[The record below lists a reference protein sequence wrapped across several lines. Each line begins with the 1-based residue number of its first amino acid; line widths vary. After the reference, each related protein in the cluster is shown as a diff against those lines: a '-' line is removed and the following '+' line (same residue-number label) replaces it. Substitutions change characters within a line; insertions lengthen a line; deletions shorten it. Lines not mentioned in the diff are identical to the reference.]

1 MKTIEFK
8 MTDEDR
14 ELLKQIAA
22 ANNMSVSAF
31 VRECVQEKLPQQDV
45 KQQSN
50 DGDEQS
56 QEQSEDSS
64 KSKAR
69 TKSIEVYLSETE
81 YEKIRQDAGRV
92 PMSTYMRNVLINRDA
107 SRYVFEVNT
116 EDLDELNETV
126 AEINMHV
133 DAFIGALR
141 FRSDIFP
148 ADIENM
154 ERLITQTNDA
164 VSELSKEIYKN
175 RENIRKDAKK
185 HLHNR
190 INRVVK
196 TGGE

>member
-14 ELLKQIAA
+14 ELLRQLAA
-22 ANNMSVSAF
+22 AQGMSVSAF
-31 VRECVQEKLPQQDV
+31 VRECVQEKLPQQKTTQTDAV
-45 KQQSN
+45 S
-50 DGDEQS
+50 EEA
-56 QEQSEDSS
+56 QEEIS
-64 KSKAR
+64 KSNIRK
-69 TKSIEVYLSETE
+69 KSVEVYLSETE
-81 YEKIRQDAGRV
+81 YEKIRQDAGKV
-92 PMSTYMRNVLINRDA
+92 PMSAYMRNVLINRDA

-116 EDLDELNETV
+116 DDLDELNETV

-148 ADIENM
+148 ADISNM
-154 ERLITQTNDA
+154 ENLITQTNEA

-185 HLHNR
+185 YLHGR